1 MIDFIVGM
9 ITMVAIFLVF
19 MFIVEWIDQ
28 DKGGD

>member
-19 MFIVEWIDQ
+19 MFIAEWIDQ
-28 DKGGD
+28 HKEW